1 MSFRDTHPKSLRQEF
16 GIPNFVDGDI
26 MNRENTLRVLE
37 AFKELGLSHVYVYS
51 NKVQDNFK
59 CFKVGKVISLLRFR
73 SYTFVKLYL
82 SDEGN
87 LRIDD
92 MNTQVTGDT
101 ITWDFDNFKLYPT
114 LSLRY
119 NNQFDKGKYL
129 WYTYTII
136 RND

>member
-26 MNRENTLRVLE
+26 MHREKTLRVLE

-82 SDEGN
+82 SDEGH

-92 MNTQVTGDT
+92 MNTQVTGDM

-119 NNQFDKGKYL
+119 NN
-129 WYTYTII
+129 
-136 RND
+136 

>member
-1 MSFRDTHPKSLRQEF
+1 MSFRDTHPKSLIQEF

-26 MNRENTLRVLE
+26 MNREKTLRVLE

-92 MNTQVTGDT
+92 MNTQVTGDM

-114 LSLRY
+114 LALRY
-119 NNQFDKGKYL
+119 NN
-129 WYTYTII
+129 
-136 RND
+136 